1 MDISGLSSL
10 AAASK
15 FQFAVASK
23 VLDVAKDSGEA
34 SIALLQSA
42 AKVARVG
49 NESTEKG
56 IADALQGLDVYA

>member
-34 SIALLQSA
+34 SISLLQSA
-42 AKVARVG
+42 AKVARAG
-49 NESTEKG
+49 SESAEKS
-56 IADALQGLDVYA
+56 ITDALQGLDIYA